1 MELIPKIKQAISLG
15 LNVFDT
21 AYEKLDMN
29 IANSE
34 SDDEDTPSRAN
45 VYLEPK
51 VSSLLSPLR
60 CCRC

>member
-34 SDDEDTPSRAN
+34 SEDEDTTNKAN

-51 VSSLLSPLR
+51 VSSLLSLR